1 MQIEKKV
8 YQRSLAIAAFLFI
21 TCVMCTGG
29 AFASFILVPG
39 AGIAQATESSLT
51 NTDWQLVS
59 YDNGNSPVP
68 IAAGSKVTLKFN
80 NDGSIG
86 GSGGINLYFGSYTQD
101 GTTVTFGPIGC
112 TEMAG
117 PEPLMDQESTY
128 FRLLDSAR
136 SFHIAGSTLELSD
149 AAGHTVLKFK
159 SDTTGSTNGQAGKD
173 PATVLPGTEWQLSSY
188 SDGNAVVSG
197 TDIRTIT
204 LKFDNKGD
212 IVGFSGVNTYFGG
225 CNLDGNAISV
235 GPLASTKM
243 AGPPTLMEL
252 ETVYLNL
259 LGSVTGASISGD
271 SLSLTDK
278 DGSVV
283 LVFEKKTGPSQGR
296 FNAFLPPS
304 SSHAALFQGIGQ
316 PLTTTSIDWLQS
328 THNMSSSTGR
338 FRWDLVQP
346 GRGTVTNITTG
357 NHQRPIFMPR
367 YDDSITPPIS
377 YPGGPLY

>member
-1 MQIEKKV
+1 MQIEKNV

-39 AGIAQATESSLT
+39 AGIAQATDNSLT

-59 YDNGNSPVP
+59 IDSGSLQVP

-136 SFHIAGSTLELSD
+136 SFHIAGRTLELSD

-173 PATVLPGTEWQLSSY
+173 PATVLPGTNWQLSSY
-188 SDGNAVVSG
+188 SDGTAVVSG
-197 TDIRTIT
+197 TDTRTIT
-204 LKFDNKGD
+204 LKFDSKGD
-212 IVGFSGVNTYFGG
+212 ISGFSGVNTYFGS
-225 CNLDGNAISV
+225 CNLDGNVISV
-235 GPLASTKM
+235 GPLGSTKM

-259 LGSVTGASISGD
+259 LGSVTGASIAGD
-271 SLSLTDK
+271 SLSLADK
-278 DGSVV
+278 DGTVV

-296 FNAFLPPS
+296 FSAFLPPGES
-304 SSHAALFQGIGQ
+304 PAVLFPGIGR
-316 PLTTTSIDWLQS
+316 PSTTTFIDRFLNNQ
-328 THNMSSSTGR
+328 NLSSSTGR
-338 FRWDLVQP
+338 FPWYLVQP
-346 GRGTVTNITTG
+346 GRGTVTNISVG
-357 NHQRPIFMPR
+357 NHQHPAFMPR
-367 YDDSITPPIS
+367 YNDSITPPIS

>member
-8 YQRSLAIAAFLFI
+8 YQRSLAIAAFLFV
-21 TCVMCTGG
+21 TCVICTGG
-29 AFASFILVPG
+29 AFASFISVPG
-39 AGIAQATESSLT
+39 VGIAQVTDSSLT

-59 YDNGNSPVP
+59 YDSGYSQVPV
-68 IAAGSKVTLKFN
+68 AAGSKVTLKFN
-80 NDGSIG
+80 NDGRIG
-86 GSGGINLYFGSYTQD
+86 GSGGINLYFGSYAQD

-117 PEPLMDQESTY
+117 PELLMDQESTY

-212 IVGFSGVNTYFGG
+212 IVGFSGVNRYFGG

-243 AGPPTLMEL
+243 AGPTTLMEL

-259 LGSVTGASISGD
+259 LGSVTGVSIAGD
-271 SLSLTDK
+271 SLSLADK
-278 DGSVV
+278 DGTVV
-283 LVFEKKTGPSQGR
+283 LVFVQKNGPSQGR
-296 FNAFLPPS
+296 FSAFFPPS
-304 SSHAALFQGIGQ
+304 SSHAVFFPGIGR
-316 PLTTTSIDWLQS
+316 PPTTTSIDWFQN
-328 THNMSSSTGR
+328 THNLSSSTGR
-338 FRWDLVQP
+338 FPWSLVQP
-346 GRGTVTNITTG
+346 GRGTITNITTG

-367 YDDSITPPIS
+367 YNDSITPPIA